1 METLNDTMVVITGA
15 SSGKGL
21 ATMHAFP
28 GSAFE

>member
-28 GSAFE
+28 RIGV